1 MCSNPQVQK
10 DIKSIKCE
18 LLPFL
23 IEHQFSSTPVPGQPV
38 LQEEEDDVFRRGG
51 GCVLSLGCVL
61 LLECAECVLL
71 LEYAESVLLLDVFSC
86 SNEFSY

>member
-38 LQEEEDDVFRRGG
+38 LQEEEDDVF
-51 GCVLSLGCVL
+51 SQ
-61 LLECAECVLL
+61 
-71 LEYAESVLLLDVFSC
+71 
-86 SNEFSY
+86 